1 MTTAIANNGIYQI
14 LAGNAALLV
23 FATAT
28 VSAFR
33 SRWERA
39 TRVELVRRIR
49 TWWIIFSVFVVALL
63 FGKAGFLVFQG
74 WVSYMAFKEYMSIMP
89 TRRDDRKLIFVA
101 YLIIPAQFLMIGSGI
116 DQGVFLFV
124 PMAML
129 MVLPGAL
136 LIHDDAKT
144 YLRSTGQILWGLIFC
159 VFCVSHL
166 AALRVLPGVLPGS
179 SVSADLGNEF
189 GVGLVLFLVMLTEL
203 NDVAQYL
210 WGKGMGRR
218 KISPVLSPNKTL
230 EGFLGG
236 IATTMVL
243 AMLLAPLLTPLS
255 LIQAAFAG
263 ALVAIAGFF
272 GDLNLSAL
280 KRNLGIKD
288 TGNSLPGHGG
298 ILDRIDSLMFTAP
311 VFYYFVTTLIK
322 LGWLP

>member
-1 MTTAIANNGIYQI
+1 MTTAIASNGIYQI

-23 FATAT
+23 LASAT

-33 SRWERA
+33 SRWDRA
-39 TRVELVRRIR
+39 TRIELVRRIR
-49 TWWIIFSVFVVALL
+49 TWWIIFAVFVVALL
-63 FGKAGFLVFQG
+63 LGKAGFLVFQG
-74 WVSYMAFKEYMSIMP
+74 WVSYMAFKEYVSIMP

-101 YLIIPAQFLMIGSGI
+101 YLIIPAQFLLIGSGI
-116 DQGVFLFV
+116 ASGVFMFV

-129 MVLPGAL
+129 LILPGAL
-136 LIHDDAKT
+136 LIHDDAKI

-166 AALRVLPGVLPGS
+166 AALRVLPGSPALT
-179 SVSADLGNEF
+179 DLGNEF
-189 GVGLVLFLVMLTEL
+189 GAGLVLFLVMLTEL
-203 NDVAQYL
+203 NDVAQFL
-210 WGKGMGRR
+210 WGKATGRR
-218 KISPVLSPNKTL
+218 KISPVLSPNKTV
-230 EGFLGG
+230 EGMLGG

-255 LIQAAFAG
+255 ILQALIAG
-263 ALVAIAGFF
+263 ALVAVAGFF

-288 TGNSLPGHGG
+288 TGSSLPGHGG